1 MNLESL
7 LPLLRCPRT
16 GGPLAIRG
24 DALVSAAGERYPI
37 VSGKPILVRTIRE
50 WHVNPPAADKV
61 SRNIPSYHPCSPA
74 IRPGSA
80 IIHLGSGNVP
90 ADDPRVIS
98 CDVLPCEHVDLVC
111 EAEALP
117 FRDCCIDF
125 VESGAVFEHVHDPW
139 RAIAEVKRVL
149 APGGEFRIDTAFM
162 QGYHGFPSHYYN
174 MTPQAVEAAL
184 VGACELRQGCVPA
197 SATPLMTVVMAVD
210 RYLGFVSSA
219 LRRRLLD
226 ARLGDVLDEM
236 RKDLSFGSPLMA
248 DFDDYAQRCLA
259 ASYVVVGRKQPEH
272 DTAIAAIEA
281 GGAGPAETW
290 RTLVREYY
298 AMRLELMQRHHEI
311 GYYRRKADERAPGTA
326 DIPEARPLAAALAAV
341 VPASMFGVDAIEDA
355 LQVGRQWEGEY
366 RRIRDAWI
374 ARYLAAGGGSD
385 PG

>member
-1 MNLESL
+1 MNFETL

-16 GGPLAIRG
+16 DGPLAIRG
-24 DALVSAAGERYPI
+24 DTLVSASGEVYPI

-50 WHVNPPAADKV
+50 WHLNPPAADKV
-61 SRNIPSYHPCSPA
+61 SRNIASFQPISPA

-80 IIHLGSGNVP
+80 IVHLGSGNVP

-117 FRDCCIDF
+117 FRDRCIDYI
-125 VESGAVFEHVHDPW
+125 ESGAVFEHVHDPW

-174 MTPQAVEAAL
+174 MTPQAVETAL

-197 SATPLMTVVMAVD
+197 SATPLMTVVMAVE
-210 RYLGFVSSA
+210 RYLGFLSA
-219 LRRRLLD
+219 DLRRRLLD

-236 RKDLSFGSPLMA
+236 REDLSFGSPLLA

-259 ASYVVVGRKQPEH
+259 ASYVVVGRKPPSTTPRSPPSRRAGTATPKRGGRSFANTTRCAWSSCSVITRSATTGARLASGPPRSPTSRRHGRWPQPWRPWCRRRCSARMPSR
-272 DTAIAAIEA
+272 TPSRSVA
-281 GGAGPAETW
+281 GGRGT
-290 RTLVREYY
+290 
-298 AMRLELMQRHHEI
+298 I
-311 GYYRRKADERAPGTA
+311 GGFVTPGSPVT
-326 DIPEARPLAAALAAV
+326 
-341 VPASMFGVDAIEDA
+341 
-355 LQVGRQWEGEY
+355 
-366 RRIRDAWI
+366 
-374 ARYLAAGGGSD
+374 
-385 PG
+385 